1 MVKIVSH
8 NILKKYFEQLE
19 TGLKNKLESKV
30 TARRRFVYEIARIGS
45 RIFDNDWSIAWT
57 TVFVPYEILNSMSV
71 SGMFVEFFGA
81 MLAGTGMSSKYLN
94 LSESKGFSTDSC
106 SYHRTIIGAA
116 MDGLLPEPDVLIG
129 ASIPCNGGVKAL
141 KRIGEIFNKDVFILN
156 IPIETTPDAVD
167 YLTDQYKEM
176 IEYVE
181 NETGRKLNYD
191 KLKKTIKY
199 NNQAR
204 EYLIQVN
211 NFCKN
216 VPCPANS
223 NDLKNFIIYILLQGT
238 EEGVEVA
245 KLFRDEF
252 KFRIENGITG
262 LSEEKFRL
270 MWIQNRIQFKTD
282 ILDILEKKF
291 GANIVID
298 ELNHIWWEPMDE
310 SQPLRSL
317 ANRMITHPIV
327 GPLERR
333 LEVITQLAQEYKID
347 GAVNPAHWGCRQSAG
362 ARVLFKDALQK
373 IGIPLIHLDVDC
385 VDQRNYA
392 PGQIM
397 TRLEAFLEMLSNY

>member
-8 NILKKYFEQLE
+8 NLLKKYFEQLE

-71 SGMFVEFFGA
+71 SGMFIEFFGA
-81 MLAGTGMSSKYLN
+81 MLAGTGMSSKYLD

-156 IPIETTPDAVD
+156 IPIEVTPDAVD

-176 IEYVE
+176 IKYVE
-181 NETGRKLNYD
+181 NETGRKLDYD

-204 EYLIQVN
+204 KYLIETN
-211 NFCKN
+211 NLCKN

-252 KFRIENGITG
+252 KYRVENELTG

-282 ILDILEKKF
+282 ILKILEERF

-327 GPLERR
+327 GPVERR
-333 LEVITQLAQEYKID
+333 LEVIVQLAQEYKID
-347 GAVNPAHWGCRQSAG
+347 GAVNPAHWGCRQTAG

-385 VDQRNYA
+385 VDERNYA

>member
-1 MVKIVSH
+1 
-8 NILKKYFEQLE
+8 LE
-19 TGLKNKLESKV
+19 ASLNAKLNTKS
-30 TARRRFVYEIARIGS
+30 TARRKFVYEIARIGS
-45 RIFDNDWSIAWT
+45 RIFNDNWSIGWT
-57 TVFVPYEILNSMSV
+57 TVFVPYEILTSMGV
-71 SGMFVEFFGA
+71 SGMFIEFFGA
-81 MLAGTGMSSKYLN
+81 MLAGTGMSSKYLE

-156 IPIETTPDAVD
+156 IPIEITPDTVD

-181 NETGRKLNYD
+181 NETGRKLDYD

-204 EYLIQVN
+204 EYLIELN
-211 NFCKN
+211 NLCKN

-238 EEGVEVA
+238 EESVEVA
-245 KLFRDEF
+245 KLYRDEF
-252 KFRIENGITG
+252 KFRVENGLTG
-262 LSEEKFRL
+262 LAEEKFRL

-282 ILDILEKKF
+282 ILNILEEKF

-317 ANRMITHPIV
+317 AYRMITHPIV
-327 GPLERR
+327 GPVERR

-347 GAVNPAHWGCRQSAG
+347 GAVNPAHWGCRQTAG

-385 VDQRNYA
+385 VDERNYA

>member
-1 MVKIVSH
+1 MKKIVASSM
-8 NILKKYFEQLE
+8 LKKYFTQLE
-19 TGLKNKLESKV
+19 SGLKNKLESKI
-30 TARRRFVYEIARIGS
+30 TPRRRFVYEIARIGS
-45 RIFDNDWSIAWT
+45 RIFNDNWSIGWT
-57 TVFVPYEILNSMSV
+57 TVFVPYEILNSMNV
-71 SGMFVEFFGA
+71 SGMFIEFFGA
-81 MLAGTGMSSKYLN
+81 MLSGSGMSSKYLEI
-94 LSESKGFSTDSC
+94 SESKGFSTDGC

-116 MDGLLPEPDVLIG
+116 MEGIIPKPDVLIG

-156 IPIETTPDAVD
+156 IPIESTPDSVD
-167 YLTDQYKEM
+167 YLTDQYKKM
-176 IEYVE
+176 IEYIE
-181 NETGRKLNYD
+181 NETGRKLDYD
-191 KLKKTIKY
+191 KLKMTIKY

-204 EYLIQVN
+204 EYLVEAN
-211 NFCKN
+211 NLCKN

-223 NDLKNFIIYILLQGT
+223 NDLKNFIMFVLLQGT

-252 KFRIENGITG
+252 KYRVENGLAG

-282 ILDILEKKF
+282 LLNILEEKY
-291 GANIVID
+291 GVNIVID

-317 ANRMITHPIV
+317 AKRMITHPIV
-327 GPLERR
+327 GPAERR

-347 GAVNPAHWGCRQSAG
+347 GAVNPAHLGCRQSAG

-385 VDQRNYA
+385 VDERNYTS
-392 PGQIM
+392 GQII
-397 TRLEAFLEMLSNY
+397 TRMEAFLEMLSNY

>member
-8 NILKKYFEQLE
+8 NLLKKYFEQLE

-81 MLAGTGMSSKYLN
+81 MLAGTGMSSKYLD

-156 IPIETTPDAVD
+156 IPIEVTPDAVD

-176 IEYVE
+176 IKYVE
-181 NETGRKLNYD
+181 NETGRKLDYD

-204 EYLIQVN
+204 KYLIETN
-211 NFCKN
+211 NLCKN

-252 KFRIENGITG
+252 KYRVENELTG

-282 ILDILEKKF
+282 ILKILEERF

-327 GPLERR
+327 GPVERR
-333 LEVITQLAQEYKID
+333 LEVIVQLAQEYKID
-347 GAVNPAHWGCRQSAG
+347 GAVNPAHWGCRQTAG

-385 VDQRNYA
+385 VDERNYA

>member
-1 MVKIVSH
+1 MVSH

-81 MLAGTGMSSKYLN
+81 MLAGTGMSSKYLD

-156 IPIETTPDAVD
+156 IPIEVTPDAVD

-176 IEYVE
+176 IKYVE
-181 NETGRKLNYD
+181 NETGRKLDYD

-204 EYLIQVN
+204 KYLIETN
-211 NFCKN
+211 NLCKN

-252 KFRIENGITG
+252 KYRVENELTG

-282 ILDILEKKF
+282 ILKILEERF

-327 GPLERR
+327 GPVERR
-333 LEVITQLAQEYKID
+333 LEVIVQLAQEYKID
-347 GAVNPAHWGCRQSAG
+347 GAVNPAHWGCRQTAG

-385 VDQRNYA
+385 VDERNYA